1 MIAKTLLLS
10 AAVGVVWA
18 RLAHQTPTLPTHLSP
33 ESCPPTFHNNHP
45 LILVSVDGFRAD
57 YILRGRTPTIE
68 ALGASG
74 VRAPYIKPSYPTI
87 TFPNHYTMVTGLYPP
102 AHGIVANKFYDPV
115 FRSEFRRKRPDSY
128 TRRWW
133 GGEPVWK
140 TAEKQGKRAATFF
153 WPGSSVEGN
162 RPSMWFRYNMSIP
175 FSHRVDQVLAWL
187 DLPPWER
194 PAFMTLY
201 MHEPDRS
208 GHNFGP
214 DSPQVDAALSHVD
227 AMVKRL
233 VEGLAARNL
242 LSCVNL
248 MVMADHGMA
257 TAGQQRVIRIDKY
270 IPNVRNR
277 TRFWNGVFGRMT
289 PNDASPKTKEEML
302 RAVACKRPEMRV
314 YEKSSL
320 PVRWHV
326 GQQRRVEDIVFDLDD
341 GFQVAKDNKYIADA
355 GDHGY
360 DNYFSSMNAIFVAHG
375 PEFRRNVEVE
385 PFQNTELYNLMC
397 VLLGVKPA
405 PNNGT
410 WGALHHLLANPPPP
424 PYSTLQEVPPPVAEV
439 RIDDTLDNN
448 YSNPVCEGDL
458 LEDEEFLEVLQE
470 AQEEA
475 PEVIAKHLP
484 WGIPQLGKAR
494 DSTLLLLQPEF
505 VSAYSTLVKMPLW
518 TSFHLDQTNKGS
530 KTYLPWRS
538 DVRLRAKQRRSCQH
552 YHSLAPLKISP
563 QPLFSPKFSSRED
576 CEQLPYLITNA
587 VPFTNFLTQRWQELL
602 KLVKQWSYRY
612 RTLNVITGPVFDYD
626 TDTFA
631 DDLRTI
637 RPGGGEV
644 VVPTHMFLVVSRCS
658 VLVSHVSQCPH
669 DHLDALAFVYPQS
682 LAVSNCLSAERF
694 AQEFSATVQD
704 VEKITGLKFYPNLNF
719 EDQVRLQV
727 RIHSNIWGRE
737 SWLNRIRSDIV
748 TISK

>member
-1 MIAKTLLLS
+1 MLIKTLLLI
-10 AAVGVVWA
+10 AVVWVRVA
-18 RLAHQTPTLPTHLSP
+18 RLTPTLPAHLSP
-33 ESCPPTFHNNHP
+33 ESCPPTFLSNHP

-87 TFPNHYTMVTGLYPP
+87 TFPNHYTIVTGLYPP
-102 AHGIVANKFYDPV
+102 VHGVVDNKFYDPTLG
-115 FRSEFRRKRPDSY
+115 REFRVGRPGSLKPW
-128 TRRWW
+128 WW
-133 GGEPVWK
+133 GGEPIWK
-140 TAEKQGKRAATFF
+140 TVEMQGKLAASYF
-153 WPGSSVEGN
+153 WAGSEVEGN
-162 RPSMWFRYNMSIP
+162 QPTYCIKYNASLP
-175 FSHRVDQVLAWL
+175 FEERVAQVLAWL
-187 DLPPWER
+187 DLPPAER
-194 PAFMTLY
+194 PAFIALY
-201 MHEPDRS
+201 MHQPDEVA
-208 GHNFGP
+208 HVYGP
-214 DSPQVDAALSHVD
+214 KAPQVDETLSHID
-227 AMVKRL
+227 AVVKLL
-233 VEGLAARNL
+233 VEGLGARNL

-248 MVMADHGMA
+248 VVLADHGMA
-257 TAGQQRVIRIDKY
+257 ETALERVIRIDHY
-270 IPNVRNR
+270 VPNLDAR
-277 TRFWNGVFGRMT
+277 TRFWGGVFGRMT
-289 PNDASPKTKEEML
+289 PLDGSPETKEEML
-302 RAVACKRPEMRV
+302 DALSCKRPEMRV
-314 YEKSSL
+314 YDKSTL
-320 PVRWHV
+320 PVRWHI

-341 GFQVAKDNKYIADA
+341 GFQVAKDNKYTTYG

-424 PYSTLQEVPPPVAEV
+424 PYSTLQEAPPAIAEV
-439 RIDDTLDNN
+439 
-448 YSNPVCEGDL
+448 PVELQEPYEPIMCEGDL
-458 LEDEEFLEVLQE
+458 LMHGEELKVLQG
-470 AQEEA
+470 ARKEA
-475 PEVIAKHLP
+475 PEILIKHLP
-484 WGIPQLGKAR
+484 WGVPQMGRAR
-494 DSTLLLLQPEF
+494 ESSLLLVQPDF
-505 VSAYSTLVKMPLW
+505 VSAYSSLVKMPLW
-518 TSFHLDQTNKGS
+518 TSFNLNQTNRETVNRES
-530 KTYLPWRS
+530 SPWRS
-538 DVRLRAKQRRSCQH
+538 DARLRIDQRLSCQT
-552 YHSLAPLKISP
+552 YQSMTTLKISP
-563 QPLFSPKFSSRED
+563 QPLFPPEFSSRED

-637 RPGGGEV
+637 SPGGGEV
-644 VVPTHMFLVVSRCS
+644 MVPTHMFLVVSRCS

-669 DHLDALAFVYPQS
+669 DHLDALAFVFPQS

-727 RIHSNIWGRE
+727 RIHSNVWGRE
-737 SWLNRIRSDIV
+737 SWLNRIHSDIAFEA
-748 TISK
+748 